1 MRILFLAH
9 RTPYPPNKGEKIR
22 AFHLLSHL
30 AKSHEVTLLYWVDD
44 PDDLNHTPLLRSLC
58 RGRVIPIR
66 LNRSLAMLRALLSL
80 LTGRSLTEGFYGSK
94 LFEREL
100 NDVLSGQTFDAAFVF
115 SSAVALYAKN
125 LDCVTKIVDFVDV
138 DSDKWGQ
145 LARVSSFPRS
155 FLFRVEQQRLSRF
168 EISISKW
175 SSVSLFVSKAEAELF
190 KQIGGKG
197 RIEFLSNGTD
207 LELRRLPLEH
217 IPFHVGGANC
227 VRQPNAPT
235 LVFVGTMDY
244 YPNIDAVRF
253 FVEEIFPLIRQKF
266 SRASFEIVGRRPTK
280 SVQRLNKIDGIR
292 VVGEVSDVRSHLVRA
307 DLSVAPMRIARGVQN
322 KVLEAMAV
330 GVPVV
335 ATPLAIE
342 GIEVRDGEDVLV
354 ASSREEFAAQVTRL
368 LTDSELRRALTKKA
382 WNKMNQFYNWDLIGA
397 KLEKLLFTAPSV
409 KSIEPAN
416 AEISIAQRS

>member
-66 LNRSLAMLRALLSL
+66 LNRSLAMLRASLSW

-94 LFEREL
+94 LFEKEL
-100 NDVLSGQTFDAAFVF
+100 NNVLSGQTFDAVFVF

-175 SSVSLFVSKAEAELF
+175 SSVSLFVSRVEAELF

-217 IPFHVGGANC
+217 IPFHVGGANR
-227 VRQPNAPT
+227 VRQLNAPT

-266 SRASFEIVGRRPTK
+266 SQASFEIIGRRPTK

-292 VVGEVSDVRSHLVRA
+292 VVGEVSDVRSYLVRA

-354 ASSREEFAAQVTRL
+354 GSSREEFAAQVTRL

-382 WNKMNQFYNWDLIGA
+382 WNKMNQFYNWHCIGA
-397 KLEKLLFTAPSV
+397 KLEKLLFTASSV
-409 KSIEPAN
+409 ESTEPAN

>member
-66 LNRSLAMLRALLSL
+66 LNRSLAMLRASLSW

-94 LFEREL
+94 LFEKEL
-100 NDVLSGQTFDAAFVF
+100 NNVLSGQTFDAVFVF

-155 FLFRVEQQRLSRF
+155 FLFRVEQQRLSKF

-175 SSVSLFVSKAEAELF
+175 SSVSLFVSRAEAELF

-217 IPFHVGGANC
+217 IPFHVGGANR
-227 VRQPNAPT
+227 VRQLNAPT

-266 SRASFEIVGRRPTK
+266 SQASFEIIGRRPTK

-292 VVGEVSDVRSHLVRA
+292 VVGEVSDVRSHIVRA

-354 ASSREEFAAQVTRL
+354 GSSREEFAAQVTRL
-368 LTDSELRRALTKKA
+368 LTDSELRRALAKKA
-382 WNKMNQFYNWDLIGA
+382 WNKMNQFYNWHCIGA

-409 KSIEPAN
+409 KSTEPAN